1 MKVKLT
7 KSAVYE
13 FNEEKFTAIPSATF
27 NNMVSSVGGRKDE
40 VEDEMV
46 FFGSIEEYVEGRKE
60 YRFSDDKPV
69 YVNEKGQV
77 FVFVAPF
84 RTNGTTNTEENTEES
99 TQSE

>member
-13 FNEEKFTAIPSATF
+13 FNEDKFTAIPTTTF
-27 NNMVSSVGGRKDE
+27 NKMISSVDGKKEDI
-40 VEDEMV
+40 EDEMV

-60 YRFSDDKPV
+60 YRFNSEKSV
-69 YVNEKGQV
+69 YVNEKGQI
-77 FVFVAPF
+77 FVFVEPF
-84 RTNGTTNTEENTEES
+84 NNDGTTNTEKNSEES